1 MVLYGFS
8 FRAILVTVG
17 GWLIL
22 NSGPAGA
29 QSPPVL
35 KSCFPAGVQ
44 IGQSVELSI
53 SGDSLQNLRAVQ
65 ISRPGI
71 ECEPL
76 NSTQVRLSVSP
87 EVTPGLCDIWL
98 VGDGGISAP
107 YTLSLGNR
115 DEYLEIEPNDSG
127 SMAQSVPL
135 NTVVNGR
142 VEKANDTDCFR
153 FSASTGQRVII
164 DCQAERINS
173 TLRAILEVV
182 DPEGKRLAVNRGY
195 HGTDPFIDFPVPADG
210 EYIVRL
216 TDLIDSAG
224 EQHIYRLAIDTGP
237 RVAFAMP
244 NVVERGRAS
253 RISLYGW
260 NLTSI
265 GGSSGG
271 GSLDHI
277 EVDLPVFPNSFG
289 GVPATRLLSMQSVI
303 AGESF
308 AYHLPGS
315 HSPVVIGLTDVPVV
329 HDHADNHT
337 ADTAQ
342 ELDVPCEV
350 SSQLAGGDEQDWFA
364 FTAHRGEVF
373 YIEALGHRIQSPV
386 DLQISVIDGLDSA
399 HSRELAHYRD
409 QVQNI
414 GGEFR
419 TDHLDPVGRWV
430 CPADGHYLIGVRN
443 VIGGLQSDPRR
454 IYRLSIRREEPDV
467 RVVAVPRGINIRR
480 NGRVVLDLLAIR
492 RRGLSGS
499 IRVSAVD
506 LPAGVEFPH
515 VWLGPGVSRTIGII
529 SADRNAATVVSELK
543 LEAKP
548 ELSHQEPQP
557 VISGAGLPSTT
568 PYPFGRL
575 TPGIRMAVVGDS
587 LLRVT
592 ADAHQTVDHH
602 IYGTLPARHFPGS
615 IVDVAVQIDRKYVAH
630 QAAVKL
636 IGAGLPDAI
645 DNQIQTIPPG
655 RSNGY
660 ISFYLPPSLPVG
672 HYSFAVR
679 AETTALNADNKTES
693 VTVFSNPVTIDVE
706 PAALLVG
713 VDPFAVTQVT
723 RGEIFQVAY
732 SVMRMN
738 GFIGKIHTE
747 LAGAG
752 VITDVPGLRGR
763 GVTSTGQANRGSIQI
778 EVNGDAQLGEQQFVR
793 LFAVGVVEDEPVFY
807 GSRFLTLEITE

>member
-1 MVLYGFS
+1 MILHGLS
-8 FRAILVTVG
+8 FRAILIAAG

-22 NSGPAGA
+22 NVGQSGA

-35 KSCFPAGVQ
+35 QSCFPAGVR
-44 IGQSVELSI
+44 IGQSVDLSI
-53 SGDSLQNLRAVQ
+53 SGDSLENLRAVQ
-65 ISRPGI
+65 SSRPGI

-76 NSTQVRLSVSP
+76 SSTRIRLSVP
-87 EVTPGLCDIWL
+87 PGVTPGFCDIW
-98 VGDGGISAP
+98 VVSDGGISAP
-107 YTLSLGNR
+107 YMLVLGNR
-115 DEYLEIEPNDSG
+115 DECREVEPNDSE

-142 VEKANDTDCFR
+142 IEKANDTDCFR

-164 DCQAERINS
+164 ECQAKRINS
-173 TLRAILEVV
+173 ALRAILEVV
-182 DPEGKRLAVNRGY
+182 DAGGKRLAVNRGY
-195 HGTDPFIDFPVPADG
+195 HGTDPFIDFRVPADG
-210 EYIVRL
+210 DYIIRL

-253 RISLYGW
+253 RVSLYGW

-265 GGSSGG
+265 GGSSSG
-271 GSLDHI
+271 GSLDSI
-277 EVDLPVFPNSFG
+277 EVDLPAFLNSSDG
-289 GVPATRLLSMQSVI
+289 ALITRLLSTQSVI
-303 AGESF
+303 AGQSF

-329 HDHADNHT
+329 QDHSDNHT
-337 ADTAQ
+337 PDAAQ
-342 ELDVPCEV
+342 ELAVPCEV
-350 SSQLAGGDEQDWFA
+350 SGQLVAGDERDWFT
-364 FTAHRGEVF
+364 FTAYRGEVF

-386 DLQISVIDGLDSA
+386 DLQISVIDGSDST
-399 HSRELAHYRD
+399 HLRELAHFRD
-409 QVQNI
+409 EVRNI

-430 CPADGHYLIGVRN
+430 CPADGRYLIGIRN
-443 VIGGLQSDPRR
+443 VIGDLQPDPRR

-467 RVVAVPRGINIRR
+467 RVIAVPQGFNIRR

-492 RRGLSGS
+492 RRGLNGS
-499 IRVSAVD
+499 IRVSVSD
-506 LPAGVEFPH
+506 SPAGVEFPD
-515 VWLGPGVSRTIGII
+515 VWLGPGVSRTIGVV
-529 SADRNAATVVSELK
+529 SADRNAANVVGELK
-543 LEAKP
+543 LQAKP
-548 ELSHQEPQP
+548 ELPQHEPQP
-557 VISGAGLPSTT
+557 VISGAGLPSAT

-575 TPGIRMAVVGDS
+575 TPEIRMAVVGDA
-587 LLRVT
+587 LIRVT

-602 IYGTLPARHFPGS
+602 IYGTLPARHSPGS
-615 IVDVAVQIDRKYVAH
+615 IVDVAVQVDRKYVAH

-679 AETTALNADNKTES
+679 AETTVLNADNKTES
-693 VTVFSNPVTIDVE
+693 VTVFSNPVTINVE

-713 VDPFAVTQVT
+713 VDPFAVTQVK
-723 RGEIFQVAY
+723 RGEVFQVAY
-732 SVMRMN
+732 TVMRLN

-763 GVTSTGQANRGSIQI
+763 GVTSTGQANQGSIQI
-778 EVNGDAQLGEQQFVR
+778 EVNGDAPLGEQQFVR
-793 LFAVGVVEDEPVFY
+793 LFAVGVVEDEPVFH
-807 GSRFLTLEITE
+807 GSRFLTVEITD